1 MILIQ
6 QVVYF
11 PLNQIVF
18 LALKTIIFSLLHILK
33 EANSLVVFS
42 MLWLGILFFC
52 TYHNTYMDVQGY
64 FIILISNSEPTV
76 VTYTINSSTQK
87 AEGGKSLSC
96 GPA

>member
-33 EANSLVVFS
+33 EANSLVLFS
-42 MLWLGILFFC
+42 MLWLGILFFAHI
-52 TYHNTYMDVQGY
+52 TIHTWMYKV
-64 FIILISNSEPTV
+64 IL
-76 VTYTINSSTQK
+76 
-87 AEGGKSLSC
+87 LF
-96 GPA
+96 